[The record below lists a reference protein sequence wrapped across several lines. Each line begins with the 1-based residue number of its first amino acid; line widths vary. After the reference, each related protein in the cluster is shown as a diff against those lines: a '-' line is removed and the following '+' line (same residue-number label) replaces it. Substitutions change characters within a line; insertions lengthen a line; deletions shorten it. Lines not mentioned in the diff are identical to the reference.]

1 MTNQQKHSRSIPK
14 SLPNYSWGTPQVL
27 LRHSKTITNILKSGQ
42 SNQSP
47 FRKDLFP
54 RTMLKYIPAALL
66 NSLFDYQL
74 KTIVKR
80 AKSEIDATTIQIMK
94 AYKKAAN

>member
-1 MTNQQKHSRSIPK
+1 MHPRNIPK
-14 SLPNYSWGTPQVL
+14 ALPNYSWSTPQVL
-27 LRHSKTITNILKSGQ
+27 LTPEVLKSGQ

-47 FRKDLFP
+47 SRKDLFP

-80 AKSEIDATTIQIMK
+80 AKSEIGATTIQSMK
-94 AYKKAAN
+94 AYKKSNKLIVSSFE